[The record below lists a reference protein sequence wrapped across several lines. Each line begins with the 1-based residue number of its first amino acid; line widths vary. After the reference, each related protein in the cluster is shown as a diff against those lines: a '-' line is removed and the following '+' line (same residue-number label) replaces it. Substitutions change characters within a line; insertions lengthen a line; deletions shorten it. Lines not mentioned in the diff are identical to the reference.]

1 MFFRK
6 KAILFIHGFVGGT
19 YDFGDL
25 PNILEANK
33 KFDVYTFT
41 LPGHDLTI
49 VKGAKYTD
57 WINEAERQMQFLL
70 NCGYKEIYVV
80 GHSMGGVIASYI
92 AAMYPQVKKLVLA
105 APAFGFFSFKNGSL
119 DIKGFNETM
128 KSLGTSLGENNKEVV
143 MSRIIKTPIN
153 TMLEF
158 TKLVNEYR
166 ESIKKVTCD
175 TLIVHGTKDDV
186 VPEEATKYAYENIA
200 SKNCELFNIKD
211 VNHNCFREKR
221 NNEVYDLIINFL
233 KKKKM
238 EKKDSFNI

>member
-1 MFFRK
+1 MFFRR

-25 PNILEANK
+25 PNILESYK
-33 KFDVYTFT
+33 KFDVFTFT

-49 VKGAKYTD
+49 VKGAKYID

-70 NCGYKEIYVV
+70 NCGYKEIYLV

-92 AAMYPQVKKLVLA
+92 AGMYPQVKKLVLA
-105 APAFGFFSFKNGSL
+105 APAFGFFSFKNGAL
-119 DIKGFNETM
+119 DIKGFNDTI
-128 KSLGTSLGENNKEVV
+128 KNLGSSLGENNKEVV

-158 TKLVNEYR
+158 TKLVNSYHEAV
-166 ESIKKVTCD
+166 KKVTCD
-175 TLIVHGTKDDV
+175 TLIIHGTRDEI
-186 VPEEATKYAYENIA
+186 VPHDAIKYVYDNLS
-200 SKNCELFNIKD
+200 SKTVLLYNFKD

-221 NNEVYDLIINFL
+221 SNDVNDLIIDFFN
-233 KKKKM
+233 KKSDI
-238 EKKDSFNI
+238 KKDTFNI